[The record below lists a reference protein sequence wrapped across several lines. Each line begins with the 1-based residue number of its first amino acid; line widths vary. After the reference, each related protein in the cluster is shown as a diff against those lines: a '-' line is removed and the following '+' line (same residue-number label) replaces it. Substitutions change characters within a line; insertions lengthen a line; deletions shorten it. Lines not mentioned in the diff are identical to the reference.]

1 MNKSKKIIRN
11 FFLCCLFLILV
22 ASSTLLYEQLFDPVR
37 RPSNT
42 LIPMS
47 VITSYIVLIFHL
59 FLYHRN
65 MDDNDSRKPLIR
77 KILKII
83 GWVGL
88 LIMSVSFFIG
98 GYVFRFQIC
107 CQVFS
112 IAFIPWLSLVL
123 ITLLFYFLSSYKQK
137 MFVKN

>member
-1 MNKSKKIIRN
+1 
-11 FFLCCLFLILV
+11 
-22 ASSTLLYEQLFDPVR
+22 
-37 RPSNT
+37 
-42 LIPMS
+42 
-47 VITSYIVLIFHL
+47 
-59 FLYHRN
+59 